1 MKKVVRT
8 TISGGRI
15 YWYKKGKEFMD
26 VDFRTAG
33 KKHNEYRQQG
43 WEYLGWSDGS
53 YIRELYAKNLTSK
66 TKGVKSTIREA
77 QKKEIQS
84 AIDNPDKIIPR
95 ESEGMDING
104 KPISDSRTLEAVRGI
119 L

>member
-1 MKKVVRT
+1 
-8 TISGGRI
+8 
-15 YWYKKGKEFMD
+15 MD

-53 YIRELYAKNLTSK
+53 YIKELYSKNLTSK
-66 TKGVKSTIREA
+66 TKGVKSIIKEA

-84 AIDNPDKIIPR
+84 AIDNSDKNIPR
-95 ESEGMDING
+95 EAEGMDING
-104 KPISDSRTLEAVRGI
+104 NPIRDRGTLEAVSGI
-119 L
+119 I